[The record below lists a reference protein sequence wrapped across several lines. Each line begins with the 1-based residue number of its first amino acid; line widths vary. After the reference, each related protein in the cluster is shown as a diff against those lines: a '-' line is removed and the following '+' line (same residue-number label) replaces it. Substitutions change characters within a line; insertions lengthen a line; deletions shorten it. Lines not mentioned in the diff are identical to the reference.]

1 MRCRDTLIPCS
12 HALDVEAYIE
22 QTKGRRSS
30 SSSGCVGCR
39 RGLQRFQH
47 RDRSIGFNNCT
58 SCHVGLV
65 RRRKHSVG
73 RRLRTAHTAD
83 LTQVRSAPPTC
94 KHTPHC
100 KDSKHG
106 GRVRRHDK
114 P

>member
-73 RRLRTAHTAD
+73 RRLRTSRRTD
-83 LTQVRSAPPTC
+83 GRAP
-94 KHTPHC
+94 
-100 KDSKHG
+100 
-106 GRVRRHDK
+106 R
-114 P
+114 